1 MGRHFNVTTLTVI
14 YYVLGTAS
22 VVIVAAWC
30 AHYASYQFIKNR
42 ALRERKWD
50 YNICCG
56 TTDGG
61 GINADIM
68 KHGEVPGFELIT
80 DVTKLPHPDG
90 AFQHVLCSHTLE
102 HVPNP
107 EAMFRELRRIGR
119 NVTVLI
125 PPLWD
130 FTAALQP
137 LEHQVIFLTL
147 KSRHENRLPPFIRYW
162 PARWLQAALGQRIE
176 ADALADYSNTR
187 VRQISD
193 YLMPLAFSVSAVLC
207 FLRLPAGFVVCGVAC
222 LLLWASKALRF

>member
-1 MGRHFNVTTLTVI
+1 MGRQFNVTTLTII
-14 YYVLGTAS
+14 YCLLGAVS
-22 VVIVAAWC
+22 IVIVAAWC
-30 AHYASYQFIKNR
+30 THYASYQFIKNR

-68 KHGEVPGFELIT
+68 KHGDVPRFELIT
-80 DVTKLPHPDG
+80 DVTKLAHPDG
-90 AFQHVLCSHTLE
+90 VFQHVLCSHTLE
-102 HVPNP
+102 HVPDP

-119 NVTVLI
+119 NVTILV

-147 KSRHENRLPPFIRYW
+147 KSRHENHLPPFIRYW
-162 PARWLQAALGQRIE
+162 PARWLQASLGQRIE
-176 ADALADYSNTR
+176 ADSMADYSSTR
-187 VRQISD
+187 CRQIAD
-193 YLMPLAFSVSAVLC
+193 YLVPIGFSVSAILCVLSQPSGLVM
-207 FLRLPAGFVVCGVAC
+207 FGVGC

>member
-1 MGRHFNVTTLTVI
+1 MGRQVNVTALTII
-14 YYVLGTAS
+14 YYLLGAAS
-22 VVIVAAWC
+22 LVIVAAWC
-30 AHYASYQFIKNR
+30 AHYASYRFIKNR

-68 KHGEVPGFELIT
+68 KHGEVPRFELIT
-80 DVTKLPHPDG
+80 DVSRLGHPDG

-102 HVPNP
+102 HVPDP

-119 NVTVLI
+119 NVTILV

-147 KSRHENRLPPFIRYW
+147 KSRHENHLPPFVRYW
-162 PARWLQAALGQRIE
+162 PARWLQAALGQRIV
-176 ADALADYSNTR
+176 ADSLADYSSTR
-187 VRQISD
+187 FRQIAD
-193 YLMPLAFSVSAVLC
+193 YLVPVVFSASAVMCLARHP
-207 FLRLPAGFVVCGVAC
+207 FGLGGFGAAC
-222 LLLWASKALRF
+222 LVLWASKALRS

>member
-1 MGRHFNVTTLTVI
+1 MGRQFSVTALTFI
-14 YYVLGTAS
+14 YCSLGTTS
-22 VVIVAAWC
+22 LVILAAWC

-68 KHGEVPGFELIT
+68 KHGEVPRFELVNN
-80 DVTKLPHPDG
+80 VTRLSHPDG
-90 AFQHVLCSHTLE
+90 AFEHVLCSHTLE
-102 HVPNP
+102 HVPDP
-107 EAMFRELRRIGR
+107 KAMFRELRRIGK
-119 NVTVLI
+119 NVTILV

-147 KSRHENRLPPFIRYW
+147 KSRHLNSLPPFVRYW
-162 PARWLQAALGQRIE
+162 PARWLQRSLGQRIE
-176 ADALADYSNTR
+176 ADAMADYSQTR
-187 VRQISD
+187 FRQIAD
-193 YLMPLAFSVSAVLC
+193 YFVPVGFFVSAILC
-207 FLRLPAGFVVCGVAC
+207 GLSLPAGFVMFAIAC
-222 LLLWASKALRF
+222 SALWASKALRI